1 MQPVAVP
8 HATVKWEL
16 AGQAPCGPDGP
27 IGNNLAHAERAD
39 PTRSR
44 DRTETVVWVQQS
56 GEPVSRL
63 SRAASLALWMNGI
76 ETTDDSTVGCWT
88 TWCMVVLTNERGQVL
103 CAGVPEWQGAMP
115 PDRGHGGMAQ
125 SLSRWRVSAG
135 SVSRVIAYTVDRFPP
150 EM

>member
-1 MQPVAVP
+1 
-8 HATVKWEL
+8 
-16 AGQAPCGPDGP
+16 
-27 IGNNLAHAERAD
+27 
-39 PTRSR
+39 
-44 DRTETVVWVQQS
+44 
-56 GEPVSRL
+56 
-63 SRAASLALWMNGI
+63 
-76 ETTDDSTVGCWT
+76 
-88 TWCMVVLTNERGQVL
+88 MVVLTNERGQVL